1 MNSPDTTV
9 TAAAAVSEPATQA
22 AAEACRTVA
31 LFPLKSVLFPGA
43 LLQLKVFE
51 ARYLDLVSRCLR
63 QGEPFG
69 VVCIEAGAEVGGK
82 EQRQFAAAGT
92 LAHVDEVDADGPNL
106 LRVRCRG
113 GERFEFV
120 GVARQQPDGL
130 WMAEVRL
137 LPGDEAVAPAPEFF
151 ATVQALQQVIA
162 SLREQQGRAPFKEP
176 FSLDNAGWVANRWCE
191 ILPIPLAARQ
201 KLMLLPD
208 PQARLRLVHEF
219 LKGKGVVA

>member
-1 MNSPDTTV
+1 VNSPEATATAPA
-9 TAAAAVSEPATQA
+9 TAAAAAPEV
-22 AAEACRTVA
+22 AAEARLTVA

-63 QGEPFG
+63 QNEPFG
-69 VVCIEAGAEVGGK
+69 VVCIEAGTEVGSK
-82 EQRQFAAAGT
+82 EQRQFASAGA

-106 LRVRCRG
+106 LRVRCHG
-113 GERFEFV
+113 GARFELV
-120 GVARQQPDGL
+120 GLARQQPDGL

-137 LPGDEAVAPAPEFF
+137 LPADETVAPAPELF

-162 SLREQQGRAPFKEP
+162 SLREQQGRAPFSEP
-176 FSLDNAGWVANRWCE
+176 FALDNAGWVANRWCE
-191 ILPIPLAARQ
+191 ILPIPLAARHQ
-201 KLMLLPD
+201 LMLLPD

-219 LKGKGVVA
+219 LKGKGVVT